1 MFEKRFEEVKFH
13 DPFSNFSLKETGV
26 EVRVDPITGHRS
38 RVLDIEFKPPE
49 FDVEELV
56 KGTEKNCPFCPDK
69 VKESTPLFPKD
80 FAEEG
85 RLELNGL
92 YCFPNIVSYSKYS
105 SVVVATP
112 YHFKKAHEIESGVL
126 KDAFSLALLY
136 LERVVSYSEA
146 VRFFSINWNFL
157 YPAGASMAHPHLQT
171 MADEFPSKG
180 FKRVMERAFGYYMD
194 GKDLFREYVE
204 REVSSGERF
213 LGEKDGVYA
222 FSSFAPFGALP
233 DIVFVFKE
241 ASTYKHFQERL
252 EAFVE
257 LFKKITE
264 SLYEL
269 YNVFSFNLAIYLCKE
284 ALPFYTTYARLVPR
298 IYPRPVLNS
307 DVNFVK
313 MMQDEGWVLVA
324 PEGFSRSLQ
333 GRLAMITVKKT
344 Q

>member
-1 MFEKRFEEVKFH
+1 MFERRFEEVEFH
-13 DPFSNFSLKETGV
+13 DPFSDFSLKKTGV
-26 EVRVDPITGHRS
+26 DVRVDPITGHRS
-38 RVLDIEFKPPE
+38 RILDIDFKPPV
-49 FDVEELV
+49 FNVDELV
-56 KGTEKNCPFCPDK
+56 KGTEENCPFCPEK
-69 VKESTPLFPKD
+69 VKEATPLFPKE

-112 YHFKKAHEIESGVL
+112 YHFKKAHEIENRVL
-126 KDAFSLALLY
+126 HDAFSLALVY
-136 LERVVSYSEA
+136 LERVVSLSGS

-171 MADEFPSKG
+171 MADGFPSMG
-180 FKRVMERAFGYYMD
+180 FRRIMERTFSYYMD
-194 GKDLFREYVE
+194 GRDLLQEYME
-204 REVSSGERF
+204 KEASNGERF
-213 LGEKDGVYA
+213 LGEKNGIYA
-222 FSSFAPFGALP
+222 FSAFAPFGALP
-233 DIVFVFKE
+233 DVVFILKGTP
-241 ASTYKHFQERL
+241 TYVQFREKL
-252 EAFVE
+252 EDFVE
-257 LFKKITE
+257 VFKKITG
-264 SLYEL
+264 SLYEI
-269 YNVFSFNLAIYLCKE
+269 YNVFSFNLSIYLSKE
-284 ALPFYTTYARLVPR
+284 TLPFYTTYARLVPR

-333 GRLAMITVKKT
+333 GCLAMITVKKI